1 MTCYVLFDEENKQIA
16 VIPAERT
23 GHSDLEALAR
33 IVQFVPKRY
42 PGYFTVEFVNESGIG
57 ILIMEI
63 NWKGH

>member
-57 ILIMEI
+57 NLIMEI

>member
-16 VIPAERT
+16 GIPAERT

>member
-1 MTCYVLFDEENKQIA
+1 MTYYALFDENNKEIA
-16 VIPAERT
+16 AVPTERT

-42 PGYFTVEFVNESGIG
+42 PGYFTIEFVNESGVG
-57 ILIMEI
+57 RLVMEI

>member
-33 IVQFVPKRY
+33 IVQFVPKDI
-42 PGYFTVEFVNESGIG
+42 TVT
-57 ILIMEI
+57 LL
-63 NWKGH
+63 

>member
-23 GHSDLEALAR
+23 GHSDLNALEK

-42 PGYFTVEFVNESGIG
+42 PGYFTIEFVNESGVG
-57 ILIMEI
+57 ILILEI

>member
-63 NWKGH
+63 IWKGH